1 MSDTFDRAWSD
12 VHKSAFREGRERRRA
27 EAYARIPEMYRRFVD
42 LDEMRQPPAPARRR
56 IAPRRQRA
64 TAAPPTQRPRPARRR
79 TRREDPPMREE
90 RTATLT
96 PRLPT
101 MIPAPRSPAEAG
113 FEAMTRDPIAEAQ
126 DAMEEAPHVDIAY
139 KDGKV
144 VQMPVEDFTTEM
156 ITDEVESVFE
166 INEDGESRPIHFAD
180 DQPFTAIPGDI
191 QTPAS
196 EVIEPTEGVV
206 EQVNK
211 PLGDDMRNISFKKPN
226 QNLANVVKPL
236 MKPSLYEAVGEQH
249 DDLTPEQRRA
259 IVSALERKKV
269 KPTFTEQ
276 PKPPTDREKRI
287 QELKDKEA
295 EQPQRMAPK
304 GKGGQK
310 IDKPASQ
317 TMTMKDLVK
326 PKKKDEPK
334 QAESEV
340 PRLGSRPKD
349 EDVMKVIEMVQ
360 NGNAKAKTELYGAL
374 GDLEDMGSSLFDDAQ
389 EAIDDYNASAKRRD
403 AKEARAKRREEQ
415 SAERK
420 KAQGKD
426 LSKPLTDAKEEGE
439 MTNEDIARRLMGNR

>member
-1 MSDTFDRAWSD
+1 MSDTFDRAWGD

-56 IAPRRQRA
+56 MAPRRQRA

-96 PRLPT
+96 PRLPQ

-113 FEAMTRDPIAEAQ
+113 FDAMTRDPIAEAQ
-126 DAMEEAPHVDIAY
+126 DAMEERPHIDIAY
-139 KDGKV
+139 KDGRV

-156 ITDEVESVFE
+156 ITDEVESVVE
-166 INEDGESRPIHFAD
+166 IDENGNARPI
-180 DQPFTAIPGDI
+180 PLPRPI

-196 EVIEPTEGVV
+196 EVIEPTEEVQ
-206 EQVNK
+206 EKVNEPR
-211 PLGDDMRNISFKKPN
+211 PLGDDMRSLRASTDLYDRFSN
-226 QNLANVVKPL
+226 QA
-236 MKPSLYEAVGEQH
+236 
-249 DDLTPEQRRA
+249 
-259 IVSALERKKV
+259 
-269 KPTFTEQ
+269 
-276 PKPPTDREKRI
+276 I
-287 QELKDKEA
+287 QEATPSAQELQDMEHNQGIEDLREAMSKVQEQMIADGTPPVDVSEAAEHYRKTGELIRLPDTPKMKE
-295 EQPQRMAPK
+295 QKRMAPK

-317 TMTMKDLVK
+317 TMTMRDLVK
-326 PKKKDEPK
+326 PKKEDKPK
-334 QAESEV
+334 EAESEV

-360 NGNAKAKTELYGAL
+360 NGNAKAKTMLYGAL
-374 GDLEDMGSSLFDDAQ
+374 GDLEDMGSSLFDEAQ
-389 EAIDDYNASAKRRD
+389 EAIDEYNASAKKRD

-426 LSKPLTDAKEEGE
+426 LSKPLTDAKEEGK